1 MTKLLIGNDFIDEI
15 RSDDASTGWWVQRI
29 AWFAEHGDVLVL
41 GEPPD
46 WDFLRY
52 VGRMLRVEPRSWTV
66 VVVQDYLPG
75 TAEVSGETLLHPDV
89 VAALRTAVER
99 AGVDRMVP
107 VWPDPAVGVLAEIL
121 GLEHA
126 LPGYGFIRQSG
137 GRYGSSK
144 ALFRAAAAGCGVPI
158 APGAIC
164 TTRTDMIREAR
175 RLLEQYG
182 VVMFKHELIQAGR
195 GNEIV
200 SLGKRVQPIGAPRV
214 VELSHGSEVDA
225 YVAQRW
231 DWLSSGGR
239 ARSIVERYYPG
250 STTLIA
256 EFECT
261 DEGVRFDCDGEL
273 LLAPLMAGQVLP
285 AQDLEDSVRADLFDG
300 ADRLAHALQALGYRG
315 TVSPD
320 AIVNDHREVIFTEWN
335 ARITGSTHLHAGI
348 GRRVVGDAFG
358 KDRLVM
364 ERLWPSGWSVT
375 SFSDASQRLESSGL
389 AYDDRS
395 REGVVLNTAFDGR
408 GGLIYSVVAED
419 VDRSYDLDRSLKNV
433 FGR

>member
-144 ALFRAAAAGCGVPI
+144 ALFRAAASRLRVPI

-214 VELSHGSEVDA
+214 VELSHDSEIDA

-273 LLAPLMAGQVLP
+273 LLAPLMAGQVLAGARP
-285 AQDLEDSVRADLFDG
+285 RRLRACGSVRWGRPSG
-300 ADRLAHALQALGYRG
+300 ACSASARLSRNG
-315 TVSPD
+315 V
-320 AIVNDHREVIFTEWN
+320 
-335 ARITGSTHLHAGI
+335 ARRHCQRPPRSHLHGMECAHHGVDAPPRRNRSESG
-348 GRRVVGDAFG
+348 GRRLRQGQVGHGETLAIWLVGD
-358 KDRLVM
+358 LV
-364 ERLWPSGWSVT
+364 
-375 SFSDASQRLESSGL
+375 QRRQPAPGSLR
-389 AYDDRS
+389 A
-395 REGVVLNTAFDGR
+395 GV
-408 GGLIYSVVAED
+408 
-419 VDRSYDLDRSLKNV
+419 
-433 FGR
+433 